1 MDPEKPN
8 LNIFRPRIFDKLKK
22 EIQNFTVGYLP
33 LKMDILENF
42 FSYRNQRKILI
53 RGTFCL

>member
-33 LKMDILENF
+33 LKMDILEKLF
-42 FSYRNQRKILI
+42 FLSESA
-53 RGTFCL
+53 